1 MERTV
6 DELGNPNPKQRRGTV
21 VLVVSCLVVA
31 ALSMAAFTGYFWLK
45 GFQSSETAQPLER
58 VEGLPVTVLV
68 LGIDSGVD
76 GNGHPIKD
84 PRNGRTRSDT
94 MIVASVDPQQK
105 RIGLL
110 SVPRDTRVAIQGR
123 SGFEKIAHAN
133 AYGGPALAIKTVEQL
148 LGVDINFYVR
158 VDFQGF
164 KAIVDA
170 LGGVEMTIPH
180 QMDYEDPYQ
189 NLYIHI
195 KPGKQL
201 LNGEKALQVVRY
213 RQYPNGDIDRIAM
226 QQKFL
231 QALAARA
238 LQMDTLSKLPQ
249 LQREL
254 VKYVDTNMGPS
265 DMLWFLNIARQ
276 AGDYSIEMATLPG
289 EPATLS
295 DANGTSIS
303 YWVVNQSS
311 ARKVVDKVLRGIN
324 HDANIKYRVAVVDS
338 LGRAELVSKISQT
351 LRDQGYT
358 VVAAPSEDQP
368 KSPQEQ
374 TVLVQHC
381 SSDEPLRAVERSMR
395 YLCADLRTK
404 RRVDSSLNVDVTVVL
419 GKDFAGQS
427 SGPGG
432 R

>member
-1 MERTV
+1 MTI
-6 DELGNPNPKQRRGTV
+6 L
-21 VLVVSCLVVA
+21 LLSCVVVA
-31 ALSMAAFTGYFWLK
+31 ALSVAAFTAYFWLK
-45 GFQSSETAQPLER
+45 GFQSTEVAQPQER
-58 VEGLPVTVLV
+58 VEGLPVTVLI

-84 PRNGRTRSDT
+84 PRHGRTRSDT
-94 MIVASVDPQQK
+94 MIVASVDPVQK

-110 SVPRDTRVAIQGR
+110 SVPRDTRVRIEGR
-123 SGFEKIAHAN
+123 SGFDKIAHAN
-133 AYGGPALAIKTVEQL
+133 AYGGPALAISTVEEL

-213 RQYPNGDIDRIAM
+213 RRYPNGDIDRIAM

-231 QALAARA
+231 QALAAKV
-238 LQMDTLSKLPQ
+238 LQVDTISKLPQ

-254 VKYVDTNMGPS
+254 IKYVDTNMSPS
-265 DMLWFLNIARQ
+265 DMLWFLSLARQ
-276 AGDYSIEMATLPG
+276 AQEYSIEMATLPG

-295 DANGTSIS
+295 DAGGLSIS
-303 YWVVNQSS
+303 YWVVNRSA
-311 ARKVVDKVLRGIN
+311 ARKVVDKVVRGID
-324 HDANIKYRVAVVDS
+324 HDANMKYRVAVVDS
-338 LGRAELVSKISQT
+338 LGRPDVVARTVQV
-351 LRDQGYT
+351 LREQGYT
-358 VVAAPSEDQP
+358 VVAAPNEELAR
-368 KSPQEQ
+368 SPQDH
-374 TVLVQHC
+374 TVLVQHS
-381 SSDEPLRAVERSMR
+381 SSDEPLKAVERSMR
-395 YLCADLRTK
+395 YLCKELRTR
-404 RRVDSSLNVDVTVVL
+404 RRVDESLNVDVTVVL
-419 GKDFAGQS
+419 GKDISGQS
-427 SGPGG
+427 GQLGG